1 MRKALSSRNTQ
12 LHSFKPNSLVP
23 RRRGVPQLRLF
34 QFDRNIDAS
43 QRFSHSLKAVGTDTG
58 RDPEDVRG
66 AIAVGLQLYE
76 DKNYQ
81 EALKVFEKALN
92 LPGTGLKR
100 FRYCIGQIK
109 RHSLPGISY
118 LSKAVAQFPCPL
130 FFISAYCCGLCTVF
144 CYKKSRFPLA
154 FLESSNESLRTL

>member
-12 LHSFKPNSLVP
+12 LHSFKPNLLVP

-34 QFDRNIDAS
+34 QFERNIDAS
-43 QRFSHSLKAVGTDTG
+43 QRSSHSLKAVGTDTG

-100 FRYCIGQIK
+100 FRYCIGK
-109 RHSLPGISY
+109 KNCSRPGLLYSC
-118 LSKAVAQFPCPL
+118 SGQAVWMSVL
-130 FFISAYCCGLCTVF
+130 M
-144 CYKKSRFPLA
+144 
-154 FLESSNESLRTL
+154 SLRFEHPGVRLAARCNWMQRC